1 MDEFGG
7 IDEAVAY
14 VASKAKLGKSDYQ
27 VNCYPELKT
36 SWKQM
41 LMQLGANQTEE
52 KLKQEMGLFYT
63 SYSQLE
69 AILNRDHVLCLMPEF
84 EIR

>member
-1 MDEFGG
+1 
-7 IDEAVAY
+7 
-14 VASKAKLGKSDYQ
+14 
-27 VNCYPELKT
+27 
-36 SWKQM
+36 
-41 LMQLGANQTEE
+41 MQLGANQTEE